1 MELCV
6 LTTPLVFDTGPL
18 RHFTLRGW
26 LGPLKFLTRDRG
38 ILIPESV
45 LIELER
51 QAQTEP
57 DLRQVIDGVWVEV
70 DRSDDIEFV
79 TAFAAYEERLVRK
92 GDDTNRGECGVLA
105 LGKVR
110 GFEVVLDDGTARA
123 IAEEEKLSVTA
134 TLPLLCE
141 AIRAEELTVPMV
153 EHLADELIAGDYFLP
168 FGPGEFRRWALEQG
182 LIDY

>member
-1 MELCV
+1 MELRV
-6 LTTPLVFDTGPL
+6 LTAPLVFDTGPL
-18 RHFTLRGW
+18 RHFALRGW

-45 LIELER
+45 LVELER
-51 QAQTEP
+51 QALTEP
-57 DLRQVIDGVWVEV
+57 DLRQLLDGGWVVV
-70 DRSDDIEFV
+70 DRSDDIEFLA
-79 TAFAAYEERLVRK
+79 AFAGYEERLVKK

-110 GFEVVLDDGTARA
+110 GYELVIDDGTARA
-123 IAEEEKLSVTA
+123 IAEEEKLTVTA

-141 AIRAEELTVPMV
+141 AIRAGEMTVPMV

-168 FGPGEFRRWALEQG
+168 FGPGQFRRWALEQG